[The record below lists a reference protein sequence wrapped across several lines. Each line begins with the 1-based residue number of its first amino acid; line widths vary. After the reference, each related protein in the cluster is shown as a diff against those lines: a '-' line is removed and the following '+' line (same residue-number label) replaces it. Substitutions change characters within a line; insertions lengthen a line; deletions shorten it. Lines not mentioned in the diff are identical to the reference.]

1 MVDTDEG
8 DFRIVRT
15 DASETVREVLY
26 SCATELLDIS
36 TDPRQKQI
44 IGMSKA
50 ELRQDDKLKLEL
62 KVATATSVDYGLS
75 SMQIPLR
82 IRNER
87 TKNVHETFFRH
98 GDFITA
104 DVTVPAG
111 KWVEI
116 GSYTVKGQE
125 SLKIGHGIAENSR
138 IYVNLVENA

>member
-8 DFRIVRT
+8 DFRITRT
-15 DASETVREVLY
+15 DASETVREVLF

-44 IGMSKA
+44 IPMSQA
-50 ELRQDDKLKLEL
+50 GLREDDKLKLEL
-62 KVATATSVDYGLS
+62 YVSTATTVDFGLS
-75 SMQIPLR
+75 TIQIPVR

-87 TKNVHETFFRH
+87 TKSVFETFFRH
-98 GDFITA
+98 ANFASA
-104 DVTVPAG
+104 DVTVVAG

-125 SLKIGHGIAENSR
+125 SVKLGHSIAENSR
-138 IYVNLVENA
+138 IYVALVESA